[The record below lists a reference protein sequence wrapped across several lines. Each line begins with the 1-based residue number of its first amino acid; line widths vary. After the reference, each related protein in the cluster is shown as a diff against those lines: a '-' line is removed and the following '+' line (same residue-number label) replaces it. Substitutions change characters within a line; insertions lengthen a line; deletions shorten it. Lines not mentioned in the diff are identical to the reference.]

1 MNASNPDSGKD
12 QTGKP
17 ASREMPFQGSL
28 LSRLNSLGGAIA
40 CGLVALNFLGGCLMV
55 VCAPVRSTS
64 DYLKRGARWAFVLYP
79 SRIPLCLHNFVWV
92 LLDCRDHPTCSF
104 GPDGT
109 TDFRPVA
116 GPILFSRWSVDQLV
130 LRLPL
135 PLEIRP
141 LSQAFKTNSHS
152 PIES

>member
-55 VCAPVRSTS
+55 VCAPARSTS
-64 DYLKRGARWAFVLYP
+64 DYLKGVRDGLLSYTHPAFLFAFIILCGFSSIVATILLVRSALTGRPTFAQSLARSCLAGGVLTSLFYGF
-79 SRIPLCLHNFVWV
+79 LCLWK
-92 LLDCRDHPTCSF
+92 LGL
-104 GPDGT
+104 
-109 TDFRPVA
+109 
-116 GPILFSRWSVDQLV
+116 
-130 LRLPL
+130 
-135 PLEIRP
+135 
-141 LSQAFKTNSHS
+141 
-152 PIES
+152 